1 MNRTI
6 KFRAL
11 DTQGKWRI
19 GSLISDKTKGI
30 AIIQQREN
38 PISNGCATGWC
49 FPVQEGTEGQ
59 YTGLKDKNGKE
70 IYEGDIYKLMEVV
83 GYNDDDE
90 PIYNAKYQVVE
101 YSEGVC
107 SVGFQFLSHHT
118 NCEVIGNIHENPEL
132 LQ

>member
-70 IYEGDIYKLMEVV
+70 IYEGDIIEFNRNEWGGDDNIHIVSWDEEEGAWSWGGGTTSDMEWR
-83 GYNDDDE
+83 
-90 PIYNAKYQVVE
+90 
-101 YSEGVC
+101 
-107 SVGFQFLSHHT
+107 T
-118 NCEVIGNIHENPEL
+118 VIGNINENPEL